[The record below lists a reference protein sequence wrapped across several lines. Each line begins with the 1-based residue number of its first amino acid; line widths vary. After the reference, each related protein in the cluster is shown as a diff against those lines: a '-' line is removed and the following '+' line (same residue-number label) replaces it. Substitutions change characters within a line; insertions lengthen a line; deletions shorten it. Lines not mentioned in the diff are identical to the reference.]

1 MTILSSGV
9 VPASLLIGK
18 PRPSWLAQWG
28 RFAHD
33 LALPD
38 LPAEVVSRSKL
49 VLLDSIGV
57 IASGMREKEMQALVP
72 RLAALNGGAN
82 AGTAVIGSPLRLPAA
97 TAAFLNGTAGTLL
110 ELDEGNQ
117 YARGHPG
124 IHVVPA
130 ALASAELLGASGQR
144 LLVAIALGYEIGARI
159 GIASKLRVAMH
170 PHGTWG
176 TVGAAI
182 GTAKLNAADAQALVE
197 TINVASTLGLATSR
211 RTMLEGGTVR
221 NSYAGFANQQGLVA
235 WEMVAS
241 GFVGEAD
248 GVGSVYGG
256 IIAGD
261 FNADEMTAELGE
273 RWEIARNYFK
283 RHAACRYTHAALD
296 APEPRNMLAAKF
308 SLPFALATAITHGAA
323 SVEAFRDEALAD
335 EATRALARKVSV
347 REDAELTAMLPGL
360 RPARLRLRLRDGRLL
375 EAQALTNKGDTED
388 PYSQDEVRLKFHELA
403 EPVFGKAQSQ
413 RIAQAVD
420 GIERA
425 ADIAELGRLL
435 APAALEK

>member
-97 TAAFLNGTAGTLL
+97 TAAFLNGTAGTML

-182 GTAKLNAADAQALVE
+182 GTAKLNAADAQALVDVLLKQADHAISE
-197 TINVASTLGLATSR
+197 DQACFDIGKVLEEIRQDRNEIVASEPDRSRHDQLAGRRGVFAAGDMLGFR
-211 RTMLEGGTVR
+211 D
-221 NSYAGFANQQGLVA
+221 
-235 WEMVAS
+235 
-241 GFVGEAD
+241 VGE
-248 GVGSVYGG
+248 
-256 IIAGD
+256 
-261 FNADEMTAELGE
+261 N
-273 RWEIARNYFK
+273 
-283 RHAACRYTHAALD
+283 
-296 APEPRNMLAAKF
+296 
-308 SLPFALATAITHGAA
+308 
-323 SVEAFRDEALAD
+323 
-335 EATRALARKVSV
+335 ALARGKIRSACIGEHQLAARSV
-347 REDAELTAMLPGL
+347 EKLG
-360 RPARLRLRLRDGRLL
+360 G
-375 EAQALTNKGDTED
+375 
-388 PYSQDEVRLKFHELA
+388 EVRFKF
-403 EPVFGKAQSQ
+403 
-413 RIAQAVD
+413 
-420 GIERA
+420 
-425 ADIAELGRLL
+425 
-435 APAALEK
+435 